1 MASAFEWFAT
11 YLLIAPPDGKMR
23 KDDVKAVYNVC
34 LVFLLVNTNDLI
46 QKFPLHRAQSSIT
59 FLEEKY
65 LVSKF
70 TVSVF
75 LSLPQGCCVVDRS
88 V

>member
-1 MASAFEWFAT
+1 MASAFEWLAT
-11 YLLIAPPDGKMR
+11 YLLIAPPDGNMR
-23 KDDVKAVYNVC
+23 RDDVKAVYNVC
-34 LVFLLVNTNDLI
+34 IVFLLVNLNALI
-46 QKFPLHRAQSSIT
+46 QIFALHRAQSSIT

-75 LSLPQGCCVVDRS
+75 FFSSAGLLR
-88 V
+88 